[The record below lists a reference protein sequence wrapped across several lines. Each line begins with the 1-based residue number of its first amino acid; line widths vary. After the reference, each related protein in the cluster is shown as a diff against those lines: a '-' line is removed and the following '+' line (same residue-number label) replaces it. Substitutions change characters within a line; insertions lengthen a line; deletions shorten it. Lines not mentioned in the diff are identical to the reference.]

1 MFFNVVIHPFRK
13 MQKIKSAYLVKTLMK
28 IQLYTGVGYDLYN
41 LIEIL
46 LPKVNRYM
54 GCMDNIKI
62 SIVMREHQPVL

>member
-1 MFFNVVIHPFRK
+1 MFFNVVIYPFRK
-13 MQKIKSAYLVKTLMK
+13 MQKIKSAHLVKTLMK
-28 IQLYTGVGYDLYN
+28 IQLYRGVGYDLYN

>member
-41 LIEIL
+41 LIEFS